1 MSLFKSLILFA
12 FVLFPIVAVAEG
24 DIREVTATGRAEVR
38 VVPDEVVL
46 SFAVETM
53 NEDLN
58 LAKQENDRIVKDAQA
73 MSERLGSK
81 IGNPV
86 SIREGSSSLR
96 PSAVNSSLRSLSEGE
111 WTDGPLALGEMSIP
125 AVATVTFELVD

>member
-12 FVLFPIVAVAEG
+12 FILFPIVAVAEG
-24 DIREVTATGRAEVR
+24 DIREVTATGHAEVR

-58 LAKQENDRIVKDAQA
+58 LAKQENDRIVKDALGIPGDQLHSGYI
-73 MSERLGSK
+73 SEYFHG
-81 IGNPV
+81 
-86 SIREGSSSLR
+86 
-96 PSAVNSSLRSLSEGE
+96 
-111 WTDGPLALGEMSIP
+111 
-125 AVATVTFELVD
+125 